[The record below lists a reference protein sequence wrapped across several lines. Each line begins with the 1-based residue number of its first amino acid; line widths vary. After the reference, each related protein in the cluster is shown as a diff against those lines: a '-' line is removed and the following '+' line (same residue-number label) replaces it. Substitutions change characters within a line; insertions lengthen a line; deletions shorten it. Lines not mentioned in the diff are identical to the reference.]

1 MDQRQEIPAWV
12 IKRLFNR
19 GIMGMIVPREYGGGF
34 GITSYNRVLFRM
46 VSAHQSIGCG
56 AIILFGTEAQKNVF
70 FPL

>member
-1 MDQRQEIPAWV
+1 M
-12 IKRLFNR
+12 
-19 GIMGMIVPREYGGGF
+19 MGMIVPREYGGGF